1 MNTNVNNNESGNMEV
16 MNQVIVRLNEI
27 KSVKLMNVSQPKRPA
42 AKFNKEVA
50 KYLLS
55 NWDNLEQLKTCQLHM
70 RSDMPNATCT
80 EVMDMYDA
88 RVAELQAALEK
99 ENEPEKSVAE
109 DTAEPE
115 PEVAESQDVESETVE
130 TEVEDDT
137 TTSEETQVED
147 DNQNTA
153 ETEVSE
159 TEVKETTETEV
170 SETAETETAGIDET
184 TKSDKSSKKQQA
196 QKKSDKTKKRPG
208 APKTLK
214 VGDRHKNGKW
224 LWTEYEP
231 GKFDWRTDP
240 AIKAK
245 NAAERAAKLS
255 ASKSTTDAG
264 EAKPKAQKKAK
275 AASKTKKA
283 GSKSK
288 KAAEP
293 KKADAITIDE
303 MLSRKAPSGLSK
315 AQKNVLG
322 LLKKGYRLT
331 MIDNAVF
338 LQKDDD
344 RKSVEVTTVKALIE
358 RYKLEVEP
366 TGLWIK

>member
-16 MNQVIVRLNEI
+16 MNQTIVKLNEL
-27 KSVKLMNVSQPKRPA
+27 KSVKMASISKSKRPA

-50 KYLLS
+50 TYLLD
-55 NWDNLEQLKTCQLHM
+55 NWDNLEQLKTCQLQM
-70 RSDMPNATCT
+70 RRDMPHTTCT
-80 EVMDMYDA
+80 EVMGMYDA
-88 RVAELQAALEK
+88 RVAELQAELDKA
-99 ENEPEKSVAE
+99 NEPEK
-109 DTAEPE
+109 P
-115 PEVAESQDVESETVE
+115 
-130 TEVEDDT
+130 
-137 TTSEETQVED
+137 
-147 DNQNTA
+147 A
-153 ETEVSE
+153 ETKADDKPKAK
-159 TEVKETTETEV
+159 TKTAGTKK
-170 SETAETETAGIDET
+170 AETKTA
-184 TKSDKSSKKQQA
+184 KSDKPAKKQA
-196 QKKSDKTKKRPG
+196 QEKSDKTKKRPG

-224 LWTEYEP
+224 IWTEYEP

-245 NAAERAAKLS
+245 NAAERAAKSS

-264 EAKPKAQKKAK
+264 KAKPKAQKKAK

-283 GSKSK
+283 
-288 KAAEP
+288 AEP
-293 KKADAITIDE
+293 KKAPAITIEE
-303 MLSRKAPSGLSK
+303 MLSRQAPSGLSK

-331 MIDNAVF
+331 MIGTAVF

-344 RKSVEVTTVKALIE
+344 RKSIELTTVKALIE
-358 RYKLEVEP
+358 RYKLDAEP

>member
-1 MNTNVNNNESGNMEV
+1 MNTKVNNNESGNMEV
-16 MNQVIVRLNEI
+16 MNQTIVRLNEI

-55 NWDNLEQLKTCQLHM
+55 NWDNLEQLKTCQLQM

-115 PEVAESQDVESETVE
+115 PEVAESHDVESETVE
-130 TEVEDDT
+130 TEVADDT

-147 DNQNTA
+147 DNQNAA

-159 TEVKETTETEV
+159 TEVKETAETDV

-245 NAAERAAKLS
+245 NAAERAAKS
-255 ASKSTTDAG
+255 AASKSTTDAG

-288 KAAEP
+288 KTAEP
-293 KKADAITIDE
+293 KKAAAITIDE

-331 MIDNAVF
+331 MINNAVF

-344 RKSVEVTTVKALIE
+344 RKSVEVATVKALIE

>member
-1 MNTNVNNNESGNMEV
+1 MNTKVNNNESGNMEV

-27 KSVKLMNVSQPKRPA
+27 KSVKLMNVSKPKRPA

-55 NWDNLEQLKTCQLHM
+55 NWDNLEQLKTCQLQM

-99 ENEPEKSVAE
+99 ENEHEKSVSE
-109 DTAEPE
+109 DTDEPE
-115 PEVAESQDVESETVE
+115 PEASESQDVESETVE
-130 TEVEDDT
+130 TEVADDT
-137 TTSEETQVED
+137 IKSEETQVED
-147 DNQNTA
+147 DNQNAA
-153 ETEVSE
+153 ETD
-159 TEVKETTETEV
+159 V
-170 SETAETETAGIDET
+170 SETAETETVGIDEN
-184 TKSDKSSKKQQA
+184 TKSDESSKKQQA
-196 QKKSDKTKKRPG
+196 QEKSDKTKKRPG

-240 AIKAK
+240 AIKSK
-245 NAAERAAKLS
+245 NAAERAAKS
-255 ASKSTTDAG
+255 TASKSTTDAG

-283 GSKSK
+283 
-288 KAAEP
+288 AEP
-293 KKADAITIDE
+293 KKAPAITIDE
-303 MLSRKAPSGLSK
+303 MLSRHAPSGLSK

-322 LLKKGYRLT
+322 LLKKGYRMT
-331 MIDNAVF
+331 MLGTGVF

-344 RKSVEVTTVKALIE
+344 RKSIELTTVKALIE
-358 RYKLEVEP
+358 RYKLDAEP

>member
-16 MNQVIVRLNEI
+16 MNQTIVKLNEL
-27 KSVKLMNVSQPKRPA
+27 KSVKMASISKSKRPA

-50 KYLLS
+50 TYLLD
-55 NWDNLEQLKTCQLHM
+55 NWDNLEQLKTCQSQM
-70 RSDMPNATCT
+70 RKDMPHTTCT
-80 EVMDMYDA
+80 EIMDMYDE
-88 RVAELQAALEK
+88 RVAELQAELDKA
-99 ENEPEKSVAE
+99 NEPEK
-109 DTAEPE
+109 P
-115 PEVAESQDVESETVE
+115 
-130 TEVEDDT
+130 
-137 TTSEETQVED
+137 
-147 DNQNTA
+147 A
-153 ETEVSE
+153 ETKADDKPKAKAK
-159 TEVKETTETEV
+159 TAGTKK
-170 SETAETETAGIDET
+170 AETKTA
-184 TKSDKSSKKQQA
+184 KSDQSAKKQA
-196 QKKSDKTKKRPG
+196 QETFDKTKKRPG

-245 NAAERAAKLS
+245 NAAERAAKSS

-283 GSKSK
+283 
-288 KAAEP
+288 AEP
-293 KKADAITIDE
+293 KKAPAITIEE
-303 MLSRKAPSGLSK
+303 MLTRQAPSGLSK

>member
-55 NWDNLEQLKTCQLHM
+55 NWDNLEQLKTCQLQM

-115 PEVAESQDVESETVE
+115 PEVTESQDVESETVE
-130 TEVEDDT
+130 TEVADDT

-147 DNQNTA
+147 DNQNAA

-159 TEVKETTETEV
+159 TEVK
-170 SETAETETAGIDET
+170 ETAETETAGIDET
-184 TKSDKSSKKQQA
+184 TKSDKSSKKQA

-264 EAKPKAQKKAK
+264 EAKPEAQKKAK

-293 KKADAITIDE
+293 KKAAAVTIDE

>member
-55 NWDNLEQLKTCQLHM
+55 NWDNLEQLKTCQLQM
-70 RSDMPNATCT
+70 RRDMPHTTCT

-109 DTAEPE
+109 DTANPE

-130 TEVEDDT
+130 T
-137 TTSEETQVED
+137 QVED
-147 DNQNTA
+147 DNQTTA

-159 TEVKETTETEV
+159 TEVKETAETEV

-245 NAAERAAKLS
+245 NAAERVAKLS

-264 EAKPKAQKKAK
+264 NAKPKAQKKAK
-275 AASKTKKA
+275 TAAKTNKA

>member
-55 NWDNLEQLKTCQLHM
+55 NWDNLEQLKTCQLQM
-70 RSDMPNATCT
+70 RRDMPHTTCT

-109 DTAEPE
+109 DTANPE

-130 TEVEDDT
+130 T
-137 TTSEETQVED
+137 QVED
-147 DNQNTA
+147 DNQTTA

-159 TEVKETTETEV
+159 TEVKETAETEV

-275 AASKTKKA
+275 AAAKTNKA

>member
-16 MNQVIVRLNEI
+16 MNQTIVRLNEL
-27 KSVKLMNVSQPKRPA
+27 KSVKMASISKSKRPA

-50 KYLLS
+50 TYLLD
-55 NWDNLEQLKTCQLHM
+55 NWDNLEQLKTCQLQM
-70 RSDMPNATCT
+70 RRDMPHTTCT
-80 EVMDMYDA
+80 EIMGMYDA
-88 RVAELQAALEK
+88 RVAELQAELDKA
-99 ENEPEKSVAE
+99 NEPEKPAETKAE
-109 DTAEPE
+109 DKPKAKAKIAGTKK
-115 PEVAESQDVESETVE
+115 
-130 TEVEDDT
+130 
-137 TTSEETQVED
+137 
-147 DNQNTA
+147 A
-153 ETEVSE
+153 ET
-159 TEVKETTETEV
+159 K
-170 SETAETETAGIDET
+170 TA
-184 TKSDKSSKKQQA
+184 KSDKPDKKQA
-196 QKKSDKTKKRPG
+196 QEKSDKTKKRPG

-245 NAAERAAKLS
+245 NAAEHAAKSS

-264 EAKPKAQKKAK
+264 KAKPKAQKKAK

-283 GSKSK
+283 
-288 KAAEP
+288 AEP
-293 KKADAITIDE
+293 KKAPAITIEE
-303 MLSRKAPSGLSK
+303 MLTRQAPSGLSK

-322 LLKKGYRLT
+322 LLKKGYRMT
-331 MIDNAVF
+331 MIGTAVF

-344 RKSVEVTTVKALIE
+344 RKSIELTTVKALIE
-358 RYKLEVEP
+358 RYKLDAEP

>member
-1 MNTNVNNNESGNMEV
+1 MNTKVNNNESGNMEV

-27 KSVKLMNVSQPKRPA
+27 KSVKLMNVSKPKRPA

-55 NWDNLEQLKTCQLHM
+55 NWDNLEQLKTCQLQM
-70 RSDMPNATCT
+70 RSDMPNDTCT

-115 PEVAESQDVESETVE
+115 PEASESQDVESETV
-130 TEVEDDT
+130 
-137 TTSEETQVED
+137 
-147 DNQNTA
+147 
-153 ETEVSE
+153 
-159 TEVKETTETEV
+159 
-170 SETAETETAGIDET
+170 GIDET
-184 TKSDKSSKKQQA
+184 TKSDESSKKQQA

-245 NAAERAAKLS
+245 NAAERAAKS
-255 ASKSTTDAG
+255 TASKSTIDAG

-275 AASKTKKA
+275 SASKT
-283 GSKSK
+283 K

-293 KKADAITIDE
+293 KKAPAITIEE
-303 MLSRKAPSGLSK
+303 MLSRQSPSGLSK
-315 AQKNVLG
+315 AQKNVLR
-322 LLKKGYRLT
+322 LLKKGYRMT

-358 RYKLEVEP
+358 RYKLDAEP

>member
-55 NWDNLEQLKTCQLHM
+55 NWDNLEQLKTCQLQM
-70 RSDMPNATCT
+70 RRDMPHTTCT

-137 TTSEETQVED
+137 PTSEETQVED
-147 DNQNTA
+147 DNQTTA
-153 ETEVSE
+153 ETEV
-159 TEVKETTETEV
+159 K
-170 SETAETETAGIDET
+170 ETAETETAGIDET

-293 KKADAITIDE
+293 KKAAAVTIDE

>member
-16 MNQVIVRLNEI
+16 MNQTIVRLNEL
-27 KSVKLMNVSQPKRPA
+27 KSVKMASISKSKRPA

-50 KYLLS
+50 TYLLD
-55 NWDNLEQLKTCQLHM
+55 NWDNLEQLKTCQEQM
-70 RSDMPNATCT
+70 RKDMPHTTCT
-80 EVMDMYDA
+80 EVMGMYDA
-88 RVAELQAALEK
+88 RVAELQAELDKA
-99 ENEPEKSVAE
+99 NEPEK
-109 DTAEPE
+109 P
-115 PEVAESQDVESETVE
+115 
-130 TEVEDDT
+130 
-137 TTSEETQVED
+137 
-147 DNQNTA
+147 A
-153 ETEVSE
+153 ETKADDKPKAKAK
-159 TEVKETTETEV
+159 TAGTKK
-170 SETAETETAGIDET
+170 AETKTA
-184 TKSDKSSKKQQA
+184 KSDKSAKKQTQE
-196 QKKSDKTKKRPG
+196 KSDKKRPG

-245 NAAERAAKLS
+245 NAAERAAKS
-255 ASKSTTDAG
+255 TASKSTTDADK
-264 EAKPKAQKKAK
+264 AKPKAQKKAK

-283 GSKSK
+283 
-288 KAAEP
+288 AEP
-293 KKADAITIDE
+293 KKAPAITIEE
-303 MLSRKAPSGLSK
+303 MLTRQAPSGLSK

-331 MIDNAVF
+331 MIGTGVF

-344 RKSVEVTTVKALIE
+344 RKSIELTTVKALIE
-358 RYKLEVEP
+358 RYKLDAEP

>member
-1 MNTNVNNNESGNMEV
+1 MNTKVNNNESGNMEV

-27 KSVKLMNVSQPKRPA
+27 KSVKLMNVSKPKRPA

-55 NWDNLEQLKTCQLHM
+55 NWDNLEQLKTCQLQM

-80 EVMDMYDA
+80 DVMDMYDA

-109 DTAEPE
+109 DTDEPE
-115 PEVAESQDVESETVE
+115 PEVAEPEASESQDVESETVE
-130 TEVEDDT
+130 TEVADDT

-147 DNQNTA
+147 DNHN
-153 ETEVSE
+153 SD
-159 TEVKETTETEV
+159 ETEV
-170 SETAETETAGIDET
+170 SETAETETVGIDET

-196 QKKSDKTKKRPG
+196 QKKSDNTKKRPG

-245 NAAERAAKLS
+245 NAAERVAKS
-255 ASKSTTDAG
+255 TASKSTTDAG

-275 AASKTKKA
+275 SSSKT
-283 GSKSK
+283 K

-293 KKADAITIDE
+293 KKASAITIDE
-303 MLSRKAPSGLSK
+303 MLSRHAPSGLSK

-322 LLKKGYRLT
+322 LLKKGYRMT
-331 MIDNAVF
+331 MIGTGVF

-344 RKSVEVTTVKALIE
+344 RKSIELTTVKALIE
-358 RYKLEVEP
+358 RYKLDAEP

>member
-16 MNQVIVRLNEI
+16 MNQVIVRLNEL
-27 KSVKLMNVSQPKRPA
+27 KSVKMASISKSKRPA

-50 KYLLS
+50 TYLLD
-55 NWDNLEQLKTCQLHM
+55 NWDNLEQLKTCQSQM
-70 RSDMPNATCT
+70 RKDMPHTTCT
-80 EVMDMYDA
+80 EIMDMYDA
-88 RVAELQAALEK
+88 RVAELQAELDKA
-99 ENEPEKSVAE
+99 NEPEKPAE
-109 DTAEPE
+109 TK
-115 PEVAESQDVESETVE
+115 
-130 TEVEDDT
+130 VEDKPK
-137 TTSEETQVED
+137 
-147 DNQNTA
+147 A
-153 ETEVSE
+153 ETK
-159 TEVKETTETEV
+159 TAGTKKTETK
-170 SETAETETAGIDET
+170 TA
-184 TKSDKSSKKQQA
+184 KSDKPTKKQA
-196 QKKSDKTKKRPG
+196 QEKSDKTKKRPG

-245 NAAERAAKLS
+245 NAAERAAKS
-255 ASKSTTDAG
+255 AASKSTTDAG
-264 EAKPKAQKKAK
+264 KAKPKAQKKAK

-283 GSKSK
+283 V
-288 KAAEP
+288 EP
-293 KKADAITIDE
+293 KKASAITIEE
-303 MLSRKAPSGLSK
+303 MLTRQAPSGLSK

-331 MIDNAVF
+331 MIGTAVF

-344 RKSVEVTTVKALIE
+344 RKSIELTTVKALIE
-358 RYKLEVEP
+358 RYKLDAEP

>member
-55 NWDNLEQLKTCQLHM
+55 NWDNLEQLKTCQLQM

-115 PEVAESQDVESETVE
+115 PEAAEPEVSESQDVESETVE
-130 TEVEDDT
+130 TEVADDT

-147 DNQNTA
+147 DNQNA
-153 ETEVSE
+153 AE
-159 TEVKETTETEV
+159 TEVKETAETDV

-283 GSKSK
+283 
-288 KAAEP
+288 AEP